1 MHEQTMEFSVQHDKE
16 AELKKTLTIIY
27 DALKE
32 KGYNPINQ
40 IVGYIMSGDPTY
52 ITSHKGARSLIMKV
66 ERDEILEELMAVYI
80 DARLK

>member
-32 KGYNPINQ
+32 KGCTFHRNRAK
-40 IVGYIMSGDPTY
+40 SA
-52 ITSHKGARSLIMKV
+52 HFLF
-66 ERDEILEELMAVYI
+66 
-80 DARLK
+80 

>member
-32 KGYNPINQ
+32 KGSFRNGKEDSYERNPGGVSFVFNNPFF
-40 IVGYIMSGDPTY
+40 SPF
-52 ITSHKGARSLIMKV
+52 
-66 ERDEILEELMAVYI
+66 
-80 DARLK
+80 